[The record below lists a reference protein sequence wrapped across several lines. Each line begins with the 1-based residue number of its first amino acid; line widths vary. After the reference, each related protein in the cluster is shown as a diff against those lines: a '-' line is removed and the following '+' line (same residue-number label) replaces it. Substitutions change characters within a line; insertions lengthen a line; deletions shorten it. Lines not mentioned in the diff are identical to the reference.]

1 MTRRLAILDDNQ
13 RVLEERLVAL
23 HATLPRLVGERVSAA
38 MVIGS
43 VADGRARDTS
53 DVDLLLVLRHGL
65 PRRSDYTWWDET
77 VAPRLGMDEAR
88 FPIQPVIVGRAALAR
103 AEPHLAAALR
113 HGIVVWD
120 PEGLFDDQPRPG
132 A

>member
-53 DVDLLLVLRHGL
+53 DVDLLLVLR
-65 PRRSDYTWWDET
+65 
-77 VAPRLGMDEAR
+77 
-88 FPIQPVIVGRAALAR
+88 
-103 AEPHLAAALR
+103 
-113 HGIVVWD
+113 
-120 PEGLFDDQPRPG
+120 PRPSLSRYG
-132 A
+132 LGQHPATVPRKKPNATSPNRAKAWWQDAESSA